1 MVVLHR
7 FYCFP
12 HLTSGKGIGGAV
24 TGKLFDPTMGLG
36 ERWTFRFYSVLSLLV
51 LIVYS
56 FITCVSKLQN
66 KPNKDIGE
74 LTAKDLGK
82 FIRIPGLKI
91 LGRVGTHIF
100 YLFFSGNKY
109 NFMHF
114 EWYFAFQNA

>member
-1 MVVLHR
+1 MTL
-7 FYCFP
+7 FFNFS

-56 FITCVSKLQN
+56 FVTCVSKLQK
-66 KPNKDIGE
+66 KPDKDIDE

-82 FIRIPGLKI
+82 FIKPKKLSVFRVTGLKI
-91 LGRVGTHIF
+91 LGWVGTHM
-100 YLFFSGNKY
+100 FFSGKI
-109 NFMHF
+109 
-114 EWYFAFQNA
+114 